1 MPSPA
6 GAVSLTVWGLLK
18 ALLLWAHE
26 GGQGLRTHHC
36 RKEAGLPMDSGA
48 GGGQAQPPRG
58 SQSA

>member
-18 ALLLWAHE
+18 ALLLWAGE
-26 GGQGLRTHHC
+26 AGQGLKTYHR

-48 GGGQAQPPRG
+48 GGRPG
-58 SQSA
+58 SAA